1 MKQTISPFLR
11 LQIIKEAIL
20 ADMVLTD
27 YTKIINL
34 DNWKQYMQ
42 QLIED
47 TPLSELMQI
56 ENAAKKLKNTAPP
69 YGFWMEKY
77 LLEKKLMRTHLAG
90 HELLSALSDYAE
102 CILSYPIIK
111 DYIGKSYFKKAS
123 GTFFLTTVNL
133 RSLHRMH

>member
-1 MKQTISPFLR
+1 MLNPDMEKQKKQTTLLYCMKQTISPFLR

-56 ENAAKKLKNTAPP
+56 ENAAKKHRPALRLLDGKIPLR
-69 YGFWMEKY
+69 EKANAY
-77 LLEKKLMRTHLAG
+77 TPRR
-90 HELLSALSDYAE
+90 
-102 CILSYPIIK
+102 P
-111 DYIGKSYFKKAS
+111 
-123 GTFFLTTVNL
+123 
-133 RSLHRMH
+133 